1 MDIFNIIMHCLVFHV
16 VSGAAAAYYAY
27 RRCKVVGAACSYGI
41 LSASVL
47 WSVIGTLIF
56 RQLPFRETAWG
67 VPVFI
72 LWNLLIF
79 LPWVKCIRRK
89 KQAPEIV
96 FWTKLYAILT
106 PITFLI
112 GILLAGMRQ
121 NNHLSL
127 VLSNINGIFFCYGF
141 LMLALAIAFFVL
153 FLVTCWQKEKY
164 SLLKIPLSFIL
175 PATTVFFFFAG
186 LFCFAFR

>member
-1 MDIFNIIMHCLVFHV
+1 MHCLVFHV

-41 LSASVL
+41 LSASIL

-127 VLSNINGIFFCYGF
+127 VLSNINGIFLLLC
-141 LMLALAIAFFVL
+141 L
-153 FLVTCWQKEKY
+153 FLRLFAE
-164 SLLKIPLSFIL
+164 SFREFI
-175 PATTVFFFFAG
+175 TFFRNSTELHSSQSCLRRVGSNFAPY
-186 LFCFAFR
+186 A

>member
-47 WSVIGTLIF
+47 WSVIGTFLF
-56 RQLPFRETAWG
+56 RRLPFRETAWG

-79 LPWVKCIRRK
+79 LPWLKCLRRK
-89 KQAPEIV
+89 KQAPGIV
-96 FWTKLYAILT
+96 FRTKFYAILT
-106 PITFLI
+106 PVTFLI

-127 VLSNINGIFFCYGF
+127 VLSNINGIFFCY
-141 LMLALAIAFFVL
+141 
-153 FLVTCWQKEKY
+153 
-164 SLLKIPLSFIL
+164 
-175 PATTVFFFFAG
+175 VFFET
-186 LFCFAFR
+186 FCGVLQRIYHVF